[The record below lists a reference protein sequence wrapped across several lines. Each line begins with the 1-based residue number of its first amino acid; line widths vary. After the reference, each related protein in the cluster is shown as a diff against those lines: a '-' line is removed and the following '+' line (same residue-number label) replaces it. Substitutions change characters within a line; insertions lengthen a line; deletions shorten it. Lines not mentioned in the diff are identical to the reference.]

1 MLFQSRLAAFGASLI
16 ASSFLPRAAPPIVR
30 RADRADSAYVALARQ
45 FPCVGAIGTLGD
57 GTLIAPRWVVTAAH
71 VARGAQR
78 RMSPV
83 TVRIGTRDYAV
94 TAVFIH
100 PDWTDLG
107 AHDIALLQLAE
118 PVGGVAPVRLFD
130 RADEAGGIAILVG
143 NGKTGTGASRTRID
157 DGVWRAATS
166 RIDSTDA
173 ASIFLSFDAPPGG
186 TELEGA
192 PSGGDSGG
200 PALLRVGSRLYVA
213 GISSAGFDGIAGPSS
228 YGAVDVYTRVSTHR
242 TWADSVM
249 NGLLSPTSSEPA
261 AATTAAATTAAVPL
275 PDTPAGRRAS
285 AFVAAMRAG
294 SDSAI
299 LGFLNANF
307 ASSELAARPA
317 IQRLPNFRRLAD
329 QLKTARVIHVRES
342 TPSSITIEWTS
353 VSGGTL
359 VIQLVCEENAPHA
372 ILDWRRVD

>member
-1 MLFQSRLAAFGASLI
+1 MRIHLGLAGLGSSLVVAPFLSR
-16 ASSFLPRAAPPIVR
+16 PMPPIVR

-57 GTLIAPRWVVTAAH
+57 GTLVAPRWIVTAAH

-78 RMSPV
+78 RLSPV
-83 TVRIGTRDYAV
+83 TVRIGSRDYAV

-100 PDWTDLG
+100 PAWTDLG
-107 AHDIALLQLAE
+107 RHDIALLQLAE
-118 PVGGVAPVRLFD
+118 PVKGVAPAHLFD
-130 RADEAGGIAILVG
+130 RSDEAGAIAYLVG
-143 NGKTGTGASRTRID
+143 NGKTGVGATRARID
-157 DGVWRAATS
+157 DGQFRAATS

-173 ASIFLSFDAPPGG
+173 GAIFFSFDAPPGG

-200 PALLRVGSRLYVA
+200 PALLREGSLVYVA
-213 GISSAGFDGIAGPSS
+213 GISSAGFDGIAGPAS
-228 YGAVDVYTRVSTHR
+228 YGALDVYTRVSTHR
-242 TWADSVM
+242 AWADSVM
-249 NGLLSPTSSEPA
+249 NGQVAPTSAAPA
-261 AATTAAATTAAVPL
+261 AAAPTVAVSL
-275 PDTPAGRRAS
+275 PETPAGRRAS

-299 LGFLNANF
+299 LAFLDDNF
-307 ASSELAARPA
+307 SSGELAARPA
-317 IQRLPNFRRLAD
+317 IQRLPNFRRLAA
-329 QLKTARVIHVRES
+329 QLKNTRVLGVRES
-342 TPSSITIEWTS
+342 TASTITFELAS

-359 VIQLVCEENAPHA
+359 IIQLICEENAPNA